1 MISVGVPAALLSIG
15 IVGGVLPPEIAGLLK
30 ISGTV
35 GLVNEGLKGFLAAVT
50 TPTSTRNN
58 SLYFLLEL
66 DAASSV

>member
-30 ISGTV
+30 ISGT
-35 GLVNEGLKGFLAAVT
+35 LSLMNEGVKAFVAA
-50 TPTSTRNN
+50 TSTPPSSRSN

-66 DAASSV
+66 DAAATP